1 MQTIHMTAKQKTT
14 QQAILS
20 VAHEDY
26 GKKLNS
32 YAFFRVSS
40 RAISEDLVQ
49 DTFRKTWSY
58 LVKGGKIDVMKS
70 FLYHVLK
77 DLIIDE
83 YRKRKSSSLDALME
97 KGFEPGED
105 NSQRL
110 INILDGKRAILLI
123 ARLPEKYQK
132 IMRMRYVQELSLKEM
147 ALITGQSKET
157 LAVQIHRGLEK
168 LKALYNFV

>member
-1 MQTIHMTAKQKTT
+1 MTPKQEIK

-32 YAFFRVSS
+32 YAFFRLSN

-49 DTFRKTWSY
+49 DTFKKTWAY
-58 LVKGGKIDVMKS
+58 LLKGGKIDVMKS

-83 YRKRKSSSLDALME
+83 YRKKKTSSLDALME

-105 NSQRL
+105 NSEKL
-110 INILDGKRAILLI
+110 MNLLDGKRAIFLI
-123 ARLPEKYQK
+123 AQLPAKYQK
-132 IMRMRYVQELSLKEM
+132 IMRRRYVQELSLKEM
-147 ALITGQSKET
+147 ALISGQSKET
-157 LAVQIHRGLEK
+157 IAVQIHRGLKK
-168 LKALYNFV
+168 LKAIYEA

>member
-1 MQTIHMTAKQKTT
+1 MTPKQELKQK
-14 QQAILS
+14 AILT

-32 YAFFRVSS
+32 YAFLRVSS
-40 RAISEDLVQ
+40 RVVSEDLVQ

-58 LVKGGKIDVMKS
+58 LVRGGKVDVMKS

-83 YRKRKSSSLDALME
+83 YRKRKFSSLDDLRE

-105 NSQRL
+105 NSQHL
-110 INILDGKRAILLI
+110 VDMLDGKRAIILI
-123 ARLPEKYQK
+123 SRLPEKYQK
-132 IMRMRYVQELSLKEM
+132 IMRMRYVQDLSLQEM
-147 ALITGQSKET
+147 SAITGESKKT
-157 LAVQIHRGLEK
+157 LAVQVHRGLEK
-168 LKALYNFV
+168 LKKIYGN

>member
-1 MQTIHMTAKQKTT
+1 MTPKQEIK
-14 QQAILS
+14 QQAMLT

-32 YAFFRVSS
+32 YAFFRVSNK
-40 RAISEDLVQ
+40 ATSEDLVQ
-49 DTFRKTWSY
+49 DTFRKTWAY

-83 YRKRKSSSLDALME
+83 YRKRKSSSLDALMD

-105 NSQRL
+105 NSQHL
-110 INILDGKRAILLI
+110 MNVLDGKRAILLI
-123 ARLPEKYQK
+123 SRLPEKYQK
-132 IMRMRYVQELSLKEM
+132 IMRMRYVQDLSLQEIS
-147 ALITGQSKET
+147 LITGKLKKT
-157 LAVQIHRGLEK
+157 IAVQVHRGLEK
-168 LKALYNFV
+168 LKKIYGLLR